1 VWLAALRADPQRS
14 RPFSDYALLGDD
26 IVIGD
31 ELVAHHYQALLS
43 DLSVSISIP
52 KSLISNNGVLEFAKQ
67 FWVQDRNLS
76 PVSIKALL
84 VTQSLI
90 GVTALGLK
98 WNLSYKTMVRLAGGG
113 YRVLAHVEKP
123 KSLKWRRMK
132 VIADKMVWSKLDDLE
147 MWLGGGIP
155 LNPYIKGIIIR
166 LIQDKMKPRQ
176 LSVPPCPEI
185 VFDGEAAILE
195 YTLYHGWMNQ
205 WLKYCSWYYSLL
217 LTPELTIRNL
227 EMAPVIATSWKINS
241 FDSDIFRFGFLWTC
255 FPISHGVEIP
265 LSLPEPEFPGWLR
278 GGLEGNAFLMKV

>member
-1 VWLAALRADPQRS
+1 MWLAALRADPQRS

-98 WNLSYKTMVRLAGGG
+98 WNLSYKTMVRLAWQVG
-113 YRVLAHVEKP
+113 
-123 KSLKWRRMK
+123 
-132 VIADKMVWSKLDDLE
+132 
-147 MWLGGGIP
+147 
-155 LNPYIKGIIIR
+155 
-166 LIQDKMKPRQ
+166 
-176 LSVPPCPEI
+176 
-185 VFDGEAAILE
+185 AIE
-195 YTLYHGWMNQ
+195 
-205 WLKYCSWYYSLL
+205 
-217 LTPELTIRNL
+217 
-227 EMAPVIATSWKINS
+227 
-241 FDSDIFRFGFLWTC
+241 
-255 FPISHGVEIP
+255 
-265 LSLPEPEFPGWLR
+265 SLPMSKNR
-278 GGLEGNAFLMKV
+278 RV